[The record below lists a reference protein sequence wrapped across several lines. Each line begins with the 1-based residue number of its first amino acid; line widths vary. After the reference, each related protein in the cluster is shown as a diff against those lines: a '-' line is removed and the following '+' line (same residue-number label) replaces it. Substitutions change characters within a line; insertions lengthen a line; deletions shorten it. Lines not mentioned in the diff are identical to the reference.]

1 MKEQTERK
9 RECLVFIWRFITMP
23 SSYTTLEPHVG
34 LETEDERADR
44 QEERVEDEVLQT
56 ILLEGK
62 THS

>member
-1 MKEQTERK
+1 
-9 RECLVFIWRFITMP
+9 MP